1 MVQTYLDTF
10 DQALERWTD
19 QRHLTRDEVRAVFM
33 FTKHIVNV
41 MSSSNCEYLGHSFK
55 AGSPLGLLVVKA
67 VVDGVRQ
74 VAFVSGRDATDCV
87 RIFIKQWEN
96 DVVQWRDD
104 LFA

>member
-10 DQALERWTD
+10 GQALELWTD

-41 MSSSNCEYLGHSFK
+41 MSSVNAEYLGHSFK
-55 AGSPLGLLVVKA
+55 ASTPLNLLVVKA
-67 VVDGVRQ
+67 VVDGVRR
-74 VAFVSGRDATDCV
+74 VAFVSGSDATDCM
-87 RIFIKQWEN
+87 RIFIKQLEN
-96 DVVQWRDD
+96 DVVQWRED